1 MESMKAGAAAVPA
14 VTTVVAVPAVIA
26 APMPQTISPPT
37 TPPPTAPAATAQ
49 PLTLPVCFLETYAPA
64 HPPITAPTIAPI
76 IIHAKVIEC
85 PVGSEYVVVSPH

>member
-49 PLTLPVCFLETYAPA
+49 PLTLPGLLFGNVCTC
-64 HPPITAPTIAPI
+64 TPTN
-76 IIHAKVIEC
+76 H
-85 PVGSEYVVVSPH
+85 SPNDSINNNTR